1 MHHLATIHKRDQPT
15 MNQKKQPTMTRDGV
29 SQYLTTAK
37 EMHTKSY
44 FGASEHEMP
53 FDGINATQKQSLDN
67 KKRQKEM

>member
-1 MHHLATIHKRDQPT
+1 
-15 MNQKKQPTMTRDGV
+15 MTRDGV